1 MSGPTPIATYL
12 HPWEA
17 EIARGL
23 LVSEGIN
30 ATLADENTV
39 RMDWNFAL
47 ALGGIRL
54 FVPADSVHAAREV
67 LERQR
72 SGEYEQALED
82 EQDLA
87 PEVCER
93 CGSRSLRATHSVW
106 WILLLIVTFLIAAI
120 FPPPRKGMRCKD
132 CGHVQAAS

>member
-1 MSGPTPIATYL
+1 MPGSTVIATYL

-23 LVSEGIN
+23 LESEGIR
-30 ATLADENTV
+30 ARLADENTV
-39 RMDWNFAL
+39 RMDWNIAL

-54 FVPADSVHAAREV
+54 FVPAESVQAAREV

-72 SGEYEQALED
+72 NGEYEQALEN
-82 EQDLA
+82 EQEVA
-87 PEVCER
+87 PAVCER

-106 WILLLIVTFLIAAI
+106 WILLLVVSFCIAAI

-132 CGHVQAAS
+132 CGHRQSPN

>member
-1 MSGPTPIATYL
+1 MPGPTPIATYL

-23 LVSEGIN
+23 LESEGIR

-54 FVPADSVHAAREV
+54 LVPPESVQAAREV

-72 SGEYEQALED
+72 NGEYEQALEE
-82 EQDLA
+82 EQDVA
-87 PEVCER
+87 PAVCER
-93 CGSRSLRATHSVW
+93 CGSRSLRRVHSGW
-106 WILLLIVTFLIAAI
+106 WILLLVVSFFIAAI
-120 FPPPRKGMRCKD
+120 FPPPRKGMRCKA
-132 CGHVQAAS
+132 CGHVQTTD